1 MSSVLQQGKIW
12 EAAGGCTVVTRVVTV
27 TVVGKKIQGSPR
39 DHQAFNAPDLN
50 AWPPSLAP
58 EATVLY

>member
-1 MSSVLQQGKIW
+1 M
-12 EAAGGCTVVTRVVTV
+12 VTRVVTV